1 MLKSLEELVK
11 IIRSKKKS
19 NPNKSYTKQL
29 LNSKKLCLKKVREEL
44 DELIEAIQNKKQ
56 EKQEAADLIYHLFVF
71 FEVNN
76 IKIEDVMNELKNR
89 QSISGL
95 EEKSNRG

>member
-1 MLKSLEELVK
+1 MLTPLEELVK
-11 IIRSKKKS
+11 IIRTKKKS
-19 NPNKSYTKQL
+19 NPDKSYTKQL
-29 LNSKKLCLKKVREEL
+29 LSSKKLCIAKVKEEL
-44 DELIEAIQNKKQ
+44 EELIKAIQNGEQ
-56 EKQEAADLIYHLFVF
+56 EKHEAADLIYHLFVF

-76 IKIEDVMNELKNR
+76 IKIENVMNELKNR

>member
-1 MLKSLEELVK
+1 MLTPLQELVK
-11 IIRSKKKS
+11 IIRKKKTS
-19 NPNKSYTKQL
+19 NPKKSYTKQL
-29 LNSKKLCLKKVREEL
+29 LNSKKLCTVKVKEEL
-44 DELIEAIQNKKQ
+44 EELIKAIQNGKQ
-56 EKQEAADLIYHLFVF
+56 EKNEAADLIYHLFVF

-95 EEKSNRG
+95 EEKSNRR

>member
-1 MLKSLEELVK
+1 MLTPLEELVK
-11 IIRSKKKS
+11 IIRTKKKS

-29 LNSKKLCLKKVREEL
+29 LSSKKLCIAKVKEEL
-44 DELIEAIQNKKQ
+44 EELIEAIQNGKQ
-56 EKQEAADLIYHLFVF
+56 EKHEAADLIYHLFVF

-95 EEKSNRG
+95 EEKFNRG

>member
-1 MLKSLEELVK
+1 MLKPLEELVK
-11 IIRSKKKS
+11 IIRTKKKS

-29 LNSKKLCLKKVREEL
+29 LNSKKICTEKVKEEL
-44 DELIEAIQNKKQ
+44 NELIEAIINKNQ

-76 IKIEDVMNELKNR
+76 IRIEDVMNELKNR